1 MEVDS
6 VGAAPGWAAAI
17 EASALGAFMRGA
29 SAAYPLANLGH
40 LLGLVLLVGS
50 VLLLDL
56 RLLGAGRRLAAE
68 AVSQAVT
75 PTMLAGGGL
84 LVVTGGLLFAA
95 DARSLVV
102 NPAFLWK
109 LGLLAAGCAN
119 AVLFRALWSGA
130 LGDWDAAAPRA
141 ARVQVAASL
150 ALWLTVAALG
160 RLIAYV

>member
-1 MEVDS
+1 MNA
-6 VGAAPGWAAAI
+6 VGGAPGWAAAL

-56 RLLGAGRRLAAE
+56 RLLGAGRRLAA
-68 AVSQAVT
+68 QAVAHVLT
-75 PTMLAGGGL
+75 PTMLAGAGL

-95 DARSLVV
+95 DAQALVV
-102 NPAFLWK
+102 NAAFLWK
-109 LGLLAAGCAN
+109 LGLVAAACAN
-119 AVLFRALWSGA
+119 AVLFRALWGGA
-130 LGDWDAAAPRA
+130 LETWDAEAPRA
-141 ARVQVAASL
+141 ARVQAAASL

>member
-1 MEVDS
+1 MN
-6 VGAAPGWAAAI
+6 APGVAPAWAAAL

-56 RLLGAGRRLAAE
+56 RLLGAGRRLPAQLVA
-68 AVSQAVT
+68 QALT
-75 PTMLAGGGL
+75 PPMLAGAGL

-95 DARSLVV
+95 DARALIV
-102 NPAFLWK
+102 NAAFLWK
-109 LGLLAAGCAN
+109 LGLVSVAGAN
-119 AVLFRALWSGA
+119 AVLFRMLWGGA
-130 LGDWDAAAPRA
+130 LETWDATAPRV
-141 ARVQVAASL
+141 ARVQAAASL
-150 ALWLTVAALG
+150 AVWLTVAALG

>member
-1 MEVDS
+1 MDADGVT
-6 VGAAPGWAAAI
+6 PGWAAAL

-29 SAAYPLANLGH
+29 SAAYPIVNLGH

-56 RLLGAGRRLAAE
+56 RLLGAGRRLAAH
-68 AVSQAVT
+68 AVAQALT
-75 PTMLAGGGL
+75 PTMLCGAGL
-84 LVVTGGLLFAA
+84 LVVTGVLLFAA
-95 DARSLVV
+95 DARALIG
-102 NPAFLWK
+102 NAAFLWK
-109 LGLLAAGCAN
+109 LGLVATACAN
-119 AVLFRALWSGA
+119 AVLFRAVWSGA
-130 LGDWDAAAPRA
+130 LKNWDAAAPLA